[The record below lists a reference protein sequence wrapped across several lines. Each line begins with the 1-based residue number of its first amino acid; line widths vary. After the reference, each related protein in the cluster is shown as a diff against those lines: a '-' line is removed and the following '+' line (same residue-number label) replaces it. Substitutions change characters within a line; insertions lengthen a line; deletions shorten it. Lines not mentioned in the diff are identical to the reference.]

1 MLQAIR
7 DKAQGIFAWA
17 MLILVGIPFAFWGIN
32 NYFDS
37 GKEAPVAVVGDR
49 DIFERDL
56 VQAYQQDLAS
66 LVGLGDVDE
75 KQLKRQTLE
84 RLVRDELIAQ
94 AAAGEGLAVP
104 DSAVRAFI
112 QTLPYFQTDGKFDKD
127 KYNVML
133 SAQGMSSPVFVEQVK
148 RALLMEQFQRG
159 ITDTAFSTQQQARAF
174 FRLKNQERE
183 IEFATVPLAQAEE
196 DVSESS
202 IEEYYRSHQDEFQSP
217 ESVTVSYLSLS
228 LDDVAQEVK
237 PTEED
242 LKDFY
247 EEQKA
252 GFTTEE
258 RRRVSHILVTVDSAE
273 PGEEPAALAKVNQI
287 RDRLL
292 KGEDFAKIAKETSDD
307 RVSAEK
313 GGDLGL
319 VTKGAMEPNFEKAA
333 MALSQGAVSEP
344 VRTSF
349 GYHLIKVTELAPAS
363 TKPYEQVK
371 EEVAA
376 GFRRNAAENRFYE
389 LGQKLTESVFEH
401 PDTLEPAAQALGLKV
416 EESGPFTRESGEGI
430 FAEEAVRKAA
440 FSEEVLGGKNSDPVE
455 VGADKIVVLRLKEH
469 RPSEARPLAEVRDRI
484 VAHLREQAARQKTRG
499 LAEAALK
506 EIQGTKTLGEVAKDH
521 DWKVTGPLMIRR
533 DASTVPAP
541 VVTAAFG
548 TRELNRP
555 RLVALENG
563 DQAILRIAAIKDG
576 EESAE
581 ADKAMEAARQSLARM
596 AGQREFAAFVAE
608 MRRSADVYIKPAQDG
623 SAP

>member
-49 DIFERDL
+49 DFFERDV
-56 VQAYQQDLAS
+56 VQAYQQDLAN

-75 KQLKRQTLE
+75 KHLKRQALE
-84 RLVRDELIAQ
+84 RLVRDELISQ

-133 SAQGMSSPVFVEQVK
+133 SAQGTSSPVFVEQVK

-159 ITDTAFSTQQQARAF
+159 ITDTAFVTRQQVEAF

-183 IEFATVPLAQAEE
+183 IEFVTVPLAKADEE
-196 DVSESS
+196 VSESS
-202 IEEYYRSHQDEFQSP
+202 IDEYYRSHPDEFQSP
-217 ESVTVSYLSLS
+217 ETVSVNYLLLS
-228 LDDVAQEVK
+228 LDDVAKEVK
-237 PTEED
+237 PTEEE
-242 LKDFY
+242 LRNFY

-258 RRRVSHILVTVDSAE
+258 RRKVSHILVTVDPAKPE
-273 PGEEPAALAKVNQI
+273 DEAAALAKIRQI
-287 RDRLL
+287 RERLL
-292 KGEDFAKIAKETSDD
+292 KGEDFAKLAKETSDD

-313 GGDLGL
+313 GGDLGV
-319 VTKGAMEPNFEKAA
+319 VTKGGMEPNFEKAA
-333 MALSQGAVSEP
+333 LALSQGEVSEP

-349 GYHLIKVTELAPAS
+349 GYHLIKVTELTPAT

-371 EEVAA
+371 DEVAA
-376 GFRRNAAENRFYE
+376 GFRRNAAENRFYD
-389 LGQKLTESVFEH
+389 LGQKLTEFAFEH

-416 EESGPFTRESGEGI
+416 EETGPFTRESGEGI
-430 FAEEAVRKAA
+430 SADEGVRKAA
-440 FSEEVLGGKNSDPVE
+440 FSEEVLGGKNSDVVE
-455 VGADKIVVLRLKEH
+455 VGADKVVVLRLKEH
-469 RPSEARPLAEVRDRI
+469 RPAETMSLAEVRERI
-484 VAHLREQAARQKTRG
+484 VSLLRDRATRQKTEA

-506 EIQGTKTLGEVAKDH
+506 EMGEGKTLGGVAKAH
-521 DWKVTGPLMIRR
+521 NWKVTGPLTVRR
-533 DASTVPAP
+533 DASGVAAA
-541 VVTAAFG
+541 VVNAAFG

-555 RLVALENG
+555 IRVALENG
-563 DQAILRIAAIKDG
+563 DQAILRIAAIKEG
-576 EESAE
+576 
-581 ADKAMEAARQSLARM
+581 EAAPEAEKDMETVRQSLARV
-596 AGQREFAAFVAE
+596 AGQREFAAFMAE
-608 MRRSADVYIKPAQDG
+608 MRRSADVYIKPDQD
-623 SAP
+623 

>member
-49 DIFERDL
+49 EFFERDL
-56 VQAYQQDLAS
+56 VQAYQQDLAN

-75 KQLKRQTLE
+75 KQLKRQALE

-104 DSAVRAFI
+104 DTAVRAFI

-133 SAQGMSSPVFVEQVK
+133 SAQGMSSPAFVEQVK

-159 ITDTAFSTQQQARAF
+159 ITDTAFATRQQAEAF

-183 IEFATVPLAQAEE
+183 IEFATLPLAKADGE
-196 DVSESS
+196 VSDAAVD
-202 IEEYYRSHQDEFQSP
+202 EYYRSHQEAFQSP
-217 ESVTVSYLSLS
+217 ESVTVSFLSLS
-228 LDDVAQEVK
+228 LDDVAREVK

-242 LKDFY
+242 LRNFY

-252 GFTTEE
+252 AFTTEE
-258 RRRVSHILVTVDSAE
+258 RRRVSHILVTVDPAK
-273 PGEEPAALAKVNQI
+273 PEEESAALAKINQI

-292 KGEDFAKIAKETSDD
+292 KGEDFAKVAKEASDD

-313 GGDLGL
+313 GGDLGM
-319 VTKGAMEPNFEKAA
+319 VAKGAMEPNFEKAA
-333 MALSQGAVSEP
+333 LALAQGAVSEP
-344 VRTSF
+344 VKTSF
-349 GYHLIKVTELAPAS
+349 GYHLIKVTELVPAS

-371 EEVAA
+371 DEVAA
-376 GFRRNAAENRFYE
+376 GFRRNAAENRFYD
-389 LGQKLTESVFEH
+389 LGQKLTESAFEH

-416 EESGPFTRESGEGI
+416 EESQPFTRDGGGGI

-455 VGADKIVVLRLKEH
+455 IGADRVVVLRLKEH
-469 RPSEARPLAEVRDRI
+469 RPAEVKPLPEVRGEI
-484 VAHLREQAARQKTRG
+484 VARLRDQAARDKTRSM
-499 LAEAALK
+499 AEAAIK
-506 EIQGTKTLGEVAKDH
+506 AIQAGKTLGEVAKVH
-521 DWKVTGPLMIRR
+521 HWEVTGPLMIKR

-541 VVTAAFG
+541 IVNAAFG
-548 TRELNRP
+548 TRELDRP
-555 RLVALENG
+555 NLVALENG
-563 DQAILRIAAIKDG
+563 DHAILRLTAIRDG
-576 EESAE
+576 EASPE
-581 ADKAMEAARQSLARM
+581 ADKGMETVRQSLARG
-596 AGQREFAAFVAE
+596 AGQKEFAAFVAE
-608 MRRSADVYIKPAQDG
+608 MRRHADVYIKPEQD
-623 SAP
+623 